1 MKKTII
7 VFLLLSVC
15 FSVYVA
21 VVNKNSKN
29 MTIKQKLLKAVYP
42 AFMWVS
48 SKVSKGKRVLSNDNA
63 IAPISFYSLKDTL
76 NNGNSFNFENLRG
89 KKVLL
94 VNTASD
100 CGYTAQYETLEKL
113 HKQYQGQLVV
123 IGFPSN
129 DFKEQETGDDSAI
142 AQFCKINYGVSFQLM
157 TKSIVKKSAN
167 QNSIYKWL
175 TDEKQNGWNSKAPSW
190 NFCKYLVNEQG
201 NLTHFFESS
210 VEPLGNEIK
219 DALQFSK

>member
-1 MKKTII
+1 
-7 VFLLLSVC
+7 
-15 FSVYVA
+15 
-21 VVNKNSKN
+21 

-63 IAPISFYSLKDTL
+63 IAPVSFYSLKGTL
-76 NNGNSFNFENLRG
+76 NNGNSFNFEILKG

-100 CGYTAQYETLEKL
+100 CGYTAQYESLEKL
-113 HKQYQGQLVV
+113 HKQYKDQLVV

-157 TKSIVKKSAN
+157 TKTVVTKSAN

-201 NLTHFFESS
+201 HLTHFFEAS
-210 VEPLGNEIK
+210 VEPLGNEIR
-219 DALQFSK
+219 DALQFSR

>member
-1 MKKTII
+1 
-7 VFLLLSVC
+7 
-15 FSVYVA
+15 
-21 VVNKNSKN
+21 

-48 SKVSKGKRVLSNDNA
+48 SKVSKGDRVLSNDQTVA
-63 IAPISFYSLKDTL
+63 APVSFYSLKDTL
-76 NNGNSFNFENLRG
+76 NNGNSFNFETLRG

-100 CGYTAQYETLEKL
+100 CGYTAQYESLEKL
-113 HKQYQGQLVV
+113 HKQYQDQLVV

-157 TKSIVKKSAN
+157 TKAVVTKSAN